1 MGDSRIY
8 WAAEQELGLATEAY
22 ARVRRYYTDLPTTVM
37 FKRWSKAYRNYYGL
51 AGEEDPFDISRAM
64 QTGDKGQL
72 TSIKLNHIG
81 SLGRRAVALVS
92 QTVPDWD
99 IIPEQSDSASQEQAS
114 FGGKLLD
121 YYMDTAGVG
130 ANLFDTAEGAIIFGE
145 STLSIGWD
153 PLAGPPL
160 KMPDPKLPNRTKSG
174 DLTQAVFT
182 PLDLI
187 IDRYRYDRNHEW
199 KIERSWANKWNLAA
213 RWAKGNQTLFDRIVG
228 MDSSTKDKFPGVIT
242 NAIETD
248 RQYKGDLCDL
258 IPLYTLL
265 HKKTDALPMGKI
277 ALFLSEDV
285 ILFEGPFPYG
295 DEIPH
300 ATIAPGKMIR
310 TPFGDSGLHHILGLQ
325 DVIDNVAS
333 SIASNNVAL
342 ATHIV
347 MFPKGAEYSYNE
359 VAEGLAALEYEP
371 GPDGKMKP
379 EVLSLNASNEVA
391 QAFVEFMVKS
401 AETIMGIPATLRGTP
416 QPNIQ
421 SGAFAALVSQ
431 QAMEYAGPFQ
441 YSFQQAVAKAGNIVI
456 EVLQQ
461 YADQPRVVEIAGED
475 HAYQVR
481 SFSNTGDTE
490 QGVMGLSKIHRVAV
504 KSGNPISRTPGF
516 AMQMADTLI
525 ARGAL
530 GPPGDPVVG
539 KRYMEIAKTG
549 DFDAFMSSSEA
560 SRLLIRRENEAFRK
574 GENPPVL
581 AVHKHRQH
589 IEEHAAYLDGPEV
602 LEDPKIGP
610 AGLLHIQEHIQAL
623 RMTDPAL
630 LMLIGETP
638 LGPVP
643 FAAALPTGT
652 PPAPPGGHPG
662 QQPGPNPTPPPHQNG
677 KLPHLPQ
684 QPMNPLTGQRAT
696 TQDGAIKS

>member
-1 MGDSRIY
+1 MGDLRY
-8 WAAEQELGLATEAY
+8 WASEQGLDLAREAY
-22 ARVRRYYTDLPTTVM
+22 SRVRRYYNDLPTTVP

-99 IIPEQSDSASQEQAS
+99 IIPEQSDSESQEQAS

-130 ANLFDTAEGAIIFGE
+130 EKLFDTAEGSIIFSE
-145 STLSIGWD
+145 CTLSIGWD

-160 KMPDPKLPNRTKSG
+160 KQPDPNLPNRTKSG
-174 DLTQAVFT
+174 DLTFNVFT
-182 PLDLI
+182 PLDMV

-199 KIERSWANKWNLAA
+199 KIERTWANKWNLAA
-213 RWAKGNQTLFDRIVG
+213 RYPQVADRIVG
-228 MDSSTKDKFPGVIT
+228 MDASSKDKFPGVIT

-285 ILFEGPFPYG
+285 LLFEGPFPYG
-295 DEIPH
+295 DDLPH

-347 MFPKGAEYSYNE
+347 MFPKGAEYSYQE

-401 AETIMGIPATLRGTP
+401 AEIIMGIPATLRGTP

-421 SGAFAALVSQ
+421 SGAFAALVAQ

-441 YSFQQAVAKAGNIVI
+441 YSFQQAVARTGNIVI

-481 SFSNTGDTE
+481 SFSNTGDSD
-490 QGVMGLSKIHRVAV
+490 QGVAGISKIHRVAV
-504 KSGNPISRTPGF
+504 KSGNPASRTPAF
-516 AMQMADTLI
+516 AIAAADSLLQ
-525 ARGAL
+525 RGAL
-530 GPPGDPVVG
+530 GDPTVAA
-539 KRYMEIAKTG
+539 KRYLELIRTG
-549 DFDAFMSSSEA
+549 DLETITSSGEA
-560 SRLLIRRENEAFRK
+560 SSMLIRREHEAFRK
-574 GENPPVL
+574 G
-581 AVHKHRQH
+581 
-589 IEEHAAYLDGPEV
+589 
-602 LEDPKIGP
+602 KILRSWPSTSTASTSRSTP
-610 AGLLHIQEHIQAL
+610 ASC
-623 RMTDPAL
+623 PARRPSK
-630 LMLIGETP
+630 TRRW
-638 LGPVP
+638 V
-643 FAAALPTGT
+643 
-652 PPAPPGGHPG
+652 
-662 QQPGPNPTPPPHQNG
+662 
-677 KLPHLPQ
+677 
-684 QPMNPLTGQRAT
+684 QR
-696 TQDGAIKS
+696 G